1 MDPAGRGRNRRGC
14 IFSAV
19 AISENEKCKMQN
31 VTRYPMAESLAS
43 DNACKA
49 FETRRRK
56 DGRVGGGP
64 RDERHKANDRDLPS
78 PRQTGHADFPHPAFA
93 GRSMQNAMRFKVST
107 AKNGN
112 LFLPSSSGT
121 TIRPLRTKNRW
132 AEGLCFPAFLRSSL
146 IKKIGGGGG
155 RRIDE

>member
-93 GRSMQNAMRFKVST
+93 GRSRQNAMRFKVST

-112 LFLPSSSGT
+112 LPSSSGT
-121 TIRPLRTKNRW
+121 TIRPLPI
-132 AEGLCFPAFLRSSL
+132 APHEEQVGGGALLSCFPAFLINQENRR
-146 IKKIGGGGG
+146 G
-155 RRIDE
+155 RREAD